1 MSRSWIPYVCVALVI
16 IAWLIDMFTPQ
27 LFVAA
32 ILLDAP
38 VALTALALNR
48 RLTWGIVVA
57 SLVANVVAGWYN
69 GAHEGHYDPIATADR
84 VLAAFSAVLVGG
96 LAVATQGAA
105 RLAGESATREQ
116 IAKRANALRRAG
128 ERMRESLS
136 LELVWRAVARQAVEV
151 LDSDT
156 ATLFPC
162 EGGRPTGASFFVS
175 RGSDDV
181 EMRTERPDPGVWTTL
196 QRALEDRNLI
206 FLRQADALARFTLG
220 NIGARAALVAPL
232 TSGSD
237 AFAVLLLEWRERDR
251 ESDQELENLTQAFA
265 DQGAR
270 AIEQAK
276 LFDALAASNE
286 RLQGANAE
294 LVERNQVIRDIVYA
308 LSHDLRTPL
317 MAAGM
322 TMRQALAGAYGK
334 LPPEYTEVLR
344 RSLSSNEELE
354 RLAQTLL
361 LVARY
366 ESREESKQ
374 RRPTDLG
381 KLARSVVAEL
391 ESLWRSK
398 RIRCVVEGGDVSALV
413 DESEVRRAL
422 INLIANAVVW
432 TPEEGSI
439 VVRVGEVD
447 GEAQIAVEDDGYG
460 VPPAERSSLFQR
472 FHGDGA
478 TRRGGGTGLGLYI
491 VRRIAESHGGS
502 VRYEPH
508 APRGSVFTMRL
519 PAAASAT
526 EIAHG

>member
-1 MSRSWIPYVCVALVI
+1 VSRSWIPYVCVALVL
-16 IAWLIDMFTPQ
+16 IAWVIDMFTPQ

-32 ILLDAP
+32 ILLDVP

-48 RLTWGIVVA
+48 RLTWSIVA
-57 SLVANVVAGWYN
+57 LAIVANIVAGWYN
-69 GAHEGHYDPIATADR
+69 GVREGHYDPIATADR
-84 VLAAFSAVLVGG
+84 VLAALSVFIVGA

-151 LDSDT
+151 LDSDA

-162 EGGRPTGASFFVS
+162 EGARPTGTSFFVS

-181 EMRTERPDPGVWTTL
+181 EMRSERPDPGIWTTL
-196 QRALEDRNLI
+196 QRALDDRNLI
-206 FLRQADALARFTLG
+206 FLSQADALARFTLG

-232 TSGSD
+232 TSGS
-237 AFAVLLLEWRERDR
+237 ATFAVLLLEWRERDR
-251 ESDQELENLTQAFA
+251 ESDQELANLTQAFA

-276 LFDALAASNE
+276 LFDALAASNDQ
-286 RLQGANAE
+286 LQATNAE
-294 LVERNQVIRDIVYA
+294 LVERNQVIRDLVYA

-334 LPPEYTEVLR
+334 LPAEYVEVLR
-344 RSLSSNEELE
+344 RSVGSNEELE

-381 KLARSVVAEL
+381 KLANSVVAEL

-398 RIRCVVEGGDVSALV
+398 RIHCSVEGGGVLALV

-422 INLIANAVVW
+422 INLIANAVTW
-432 TPEEGSI
+432 TPEDGTI
-439 VVRVGEVD
+439 VVRVREAD
-447 GEAQIAVEDDGYG
+447 GAAQVSVEDDGYG
-460 VPPAERSSLFQR
+460 VPPAERASLFQR

-478 TRRGGGTGLGLYI
+478 SRRGGGTGLGLYI

-502 VRYEPH
+502 VRYEPRS
-508 APRGSVFTMRL
+508 PRGSAFTLRL
-519 PAAASAT
+519 PLAT
-526 EIAHG
+526 SSVEVAHG

>member
-1 MSRSWIPYVCVALVI
+1 VSRSWIPYACVALVI

-57 SLVANVVAGWYN
+57 ALIANVIAGWYN
-69 GAHEGHYDPIATADR
+69 GMHEGHYDPIATADR
-84 VLAAFSAVLVGG
+84 VLAALSVILVGG

-151 LDSDT
+151 LDSDA

-162 EGGRPTGASFFVS
+162 EGGRPNGTSFFVS

-181 EMRTERPDPGVWTTL
+181 EMRTQRPDPGVWTTL
-196 QRALEDRNLI
+196 QRALDDRNLI
-206 FLRQADALARFTLG
+206 FLSQTDALARFTLG

-237 AFAVLLLEWRERDR
+237 TFAVLLLEWRERDR

-276 LFDALAASNE
+276 LFDALAASNDQ
-286 RLQGANAE
+286 LQSANAE

-322 TMRQALAGAYGK
+322 TIRQALSGAYGK
-334 LPPEYTEVLR
+334 LPAEYIEVLR
-344 RSLSSNEELE
+344 RSVGSNEELE

-381 KLARSVVAEL
+381 KLAHSVVAEL

-398 RIRCVVEGGDVSALV
+398 RIHTSVEGADVLALV

-422 INLIANAVVW
+422 INLIANAVTW
-432 TPEEGSI
+432 TPEDGAI
-439 VVRVGEVD
+439 AVRVTSAG

-460 VPPAERSSLFQR
+460 VPAAERASLFQR

-502 VRYEPH
+502 VRYEPRS
-508 APRGSVFTMRL
+508 PRGSVFTVRL
-519 PAAASAT
+519 PLASSPVQVT
-526 EIAHG
+526 HG

>member
-1 MSRSWIPYVCVALVI
+1 
-16 IAWLIDMFTPQ
+16 
-27 LFVAA
+27 
-32 ILLDAP
+32 
-38 VALTALALNR
+38 
-48 RLTWGIVVA
+48 
-57 SLVANVVAGWYN
+57 
-69 GAHEGHYDPIATADR
+69 
-84 VLAAFSAVLVGG
+84 
-96 LAVATQGAA
+96 
-105 RLAGESATREQ
+105 
-116 IAKRANALRRAG
+116 
-128 ERMRESLS
+128 MRESLS

-151 LDSDT
+151 LNCDA
-156 ATLFPC
+156 ATLFAC
-162 EGGRPTGASFFVS
+162 QDGRPTGASFYVA

-181 EMRTERPDPGVWTTL
+181 EMRTQRPDPGIWTTL
-196 QRALEDRNLI
+196 QRSLDDRNLI
-206 FLRQADALARFTLG
+206 FLSQADALARFTLG

-237 AFAVLLLEWRERDR
+237 TFAVLLLEWRERDR
-251 ESDQELENLTQAFA
+251 EADQELENLTQAFA

-276 LFDALAASNE
+276 LFDALAASNDQ
-286 RLQGANAE
+286 LQGANAE
-294 LVERNQVIRDIVYA
+294 LVERNQVIRDLVYA

-322 TMRQALAGAYGK
+322 TMRQAISGAYGK
-334 LPPEYTEVLR
+334 LPAEYVEVLR

-374 RRPTDLG
+374 RRPTDLA

-398 RIRCVVEGGDVSALV
+398 RIDCRVEGESVSGFV

-422 INLIANAVVW
+422 INLIANAVTW
-432 TPEEGSI
+432 TPEDGTI
-439 VVRVGEVD
+439 VVRVTEND
-447 GEAQIAVEDDGYG
+447 GAAQIAVEDDGYG
-460 VPPAERSSLFQR
+460 VPAAERAALFQR

-502 VRYEPH
+502 VRYEPRS
-508 APRGSVFTMRL
+508 PRGSVFTLRL
-519 PAAASAT
+519 PLAPAPAQVP
-526 EIAHG
+526 HG